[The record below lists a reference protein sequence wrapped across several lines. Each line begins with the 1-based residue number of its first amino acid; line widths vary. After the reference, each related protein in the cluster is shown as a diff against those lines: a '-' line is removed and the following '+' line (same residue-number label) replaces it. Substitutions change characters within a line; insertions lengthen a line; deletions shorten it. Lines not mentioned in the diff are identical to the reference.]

1 MSSNKP
7 YFSVLCTELPS
18 VRAIADAVGRAV
30 EICWAGDAQSLR
42 AVTPS
47 QQHAQP
53 PIAVMVDN
61 SIPQINAIELL
72 EAVRVRCPTSRRLL
86 LSDYCDLG
94 IIVQGL
100 HTGAVQGIVYKPIYA
115 PELLAAL
122 GVQQVNPAASRA
134 AMHAA
139 ACTSRYAAGRIVGA
153 RAAG

>member
-1 MSSNKP
+1 
-7 YFSVLCTELPS
+7 
-18 VRAIADAVGRAV
+18 VRGITDAVGRVV
-30 EICWAGDAQSLR
+30 EICWARDAQSLR
-42 AVTPS
+42 ELTPS

-72 EAVRVRCPTSRRLL
+72 ESVRVRCPTARRLL

-115 PELLAAL
+115 PELLAAI
-122 GVQQVNPAASRA
+122 GVQQIDSAARRA
-134 AMHAA
+134 NMHAA
-139 ACTSRYAAGRIVGA
+139 TYSPRQTAGRIFTA